1 MTKIIWFYN
10 ESFVSVPLCSLQQ
23 TYSFRTSHSC
33 NRCQET
39 QHISKA
45 VHGGVSD
52 TFFFFWAGF
61 TISNVLLHIR
71 TTENS
76 KFHLAS
82 FFCHCGLRK
91 IAIVLRTLSFLKSSD
106 IIYEGNRTTS
116 FFLWNRKKN
125 IGGHIFLNHKGF
137 L

>member
-1 MTKIIWFYN
+1 MDLLLLSLCVPCNKPTASGQALII
-10 ESFVSVPLCSLQQ
+10 
-23 TYSFRTSHSC
+23 SHSC

-39 QHISKA
+39 QLISKT

-91 IAIVLRTLSFLKSSD
+91 IAIVLCTLSFLKSSD
-106 IIYEGNRTTS
+106 IIYKGNRTTT

-125 IGGHIFLNHKGF
+125 NRWTYFLKPQRVSLGN
-137 L
+137 